1 MKHDTVSNL
10 KKNAENFDV
19 SEPTV
24 ITKNGEPA
32 YVIESHEDFVKR
44 QELLYWLKIE
54 LIGEPRQPGD
64 EGMSKAEMV
73 ESLRIY

>member
-24 ITKNGEPA
+24 ITKDGKPA

-54 LIGEPRQPGD
+54 LIGEPRQH
-64 EGMSKAEMV
+64 
-73 ESLRIY
+73 RR